1 VAELAEQAT
10 EAFYDEAKGVACDL
24 VKPVVLDSV
33 GVQLLGQDLAG
44 KVGAADGMLDVV
56 GFGLPCPPL
65 TSFGGLP
72 PC

>member
-1 VAELAEQAT
+1 M
-10 EAFYDEAKGVACDL
+10 ACDL

-33 GVQLLGQDLAG
+33 GAQLLGQDLAG

>member
-1 VAELAEQAT
+1 MAELAEQAAG
-10 EAFYDEAKGVACDL
+10 AFYDEIKGVACNL

-33 GVQLLGQDLAG
+33 GAQL
-44 KVGAADGMLDVV
+44 LDVV